1 MKPVAVTTIVAVLVA
16 IPMMFL
22 TRRMLPVLLRSHE
35 DSKEDML
42 NRLYDTD
49 DCMM

>member
-1 MKPVAVTTIVAVLVA
+1 MKPAAVTTIVAVLVA

-22 TRRMLPVLLRSHE
+22 TRRVLPVLLRSRAE
-35 DSKEDML
+35 SREDMQ
-42 NRLYDTD
+42 NRLYDTE